1 MLFNNTG
8 ADSAQQYQTRWVW
21 GDVKCSRS
29 TATVK
34 ISIRHVTTKAI
45 SPEESN
51 MIEIITNPI
60 LGGMVATFAIGM
72 AFTIWSVVSDWMW
85 DRKNK

>member
-1 MLFNNTG
+1 MQPLDGN
-8 ADSAQQYQTRWVW
+8 QR
-21 GDVKCSRS
+21 
-29 TATVK
+29 
-34 ISIRHVTTKAI
+34 ISSWHVTAKTI
-45 SPEESN
+45 SPEGNN

-60 LGGMVATFAIGM
+60 LGCMVATFAIGM